1 MSSSRTAHLPATRD
15 FQPLPDNASLEE
27 RIALSYRR
35 ARAIAKAYAMTAED
49 TLYLR
54 PKFWEFH
61 TDNIHSMD
69 AGAFTLLTIQYNL
82 MGGTL
87 AAFAQKRPELRSIM
101 DKVMR
106 FDVSAQFLLTEV
118 GHGLDAPNLE
128 TTATL
133 LPNGEFDLHTPSER
147 ARKYMPPTGPFG
159 SLPRVAIVFARL
171 IVQGEN
177 RGVRPFLVALGD
189 GEQMCKGVTARLVP
203 QRGGIKP
210 VDHAVTSFNHVRL
223 PSTALLGSLAKPAD
237 LRANFISCIWRV
249 AVGSLALAT
258 MAIPL
263 LSVNA
268 YLAARYS
275 IRRLVTGSDGAPV
288 SIMTFRTQHGPILHA
303 LAQVEVMKAHGKA
316 AIDMFRDPSIDSR
329 VRDGIA
335 AAAKASMTRHTWS
348 SLGNLT
354 ERIGAHGV
362 FEHNNVL
369 QSELLMRGIRIAEGD
384 VLVLSIRLA
393 NELLIG
399 RYSMPT
405 PKYPDC
411 PISRHEAGLFAE
423 CRDILARAGGNHRHD
438 SVSRLML
445 PRCLPLVQAIGH
457 RMAYEAAVD
466 GGVAKPLLDL
476 YEAGVML
483 EDPAWY
489 AEHVGLARWVQFEME
504 DRAIT
509 AALPHLDEY
518 LAQTGA
524 EPYVVSPILTQ
535 ERWENF
541 LNDLPLF
548 TGNAQLALIPPVPR
562 APQQA
567 PVQIQAHL

>member
-1 MSSSRTAHLPATRD
+1 MSSSRTAHLPGTPD
-15 FQPLPDNASLEE
+15 FQPLPDSASLDE
-27 RIALSYRR
+27 RITLSYRR
-35 ARAIAKAYAMTAED
+35 ARAIAKAYAMTPED
-49 TLYLR
+49 TLFLR

-61 TDNIHSMD
+61 TDNIHSLD

-87 AAFAQKRPELRSIM
+87 AAFAQKRPELRPIM
-101 DKVMR
+101 DKVMK
-106 FDVSAQFLLTEV
+106 FDVSAQYLLTEV

-171 IVQGEN
+171 VVQGEN
-177 RGVRPFLVALGD
+177 RGIRPFLVALGD
-189 GEQMCKGVTARLVP
+189 GQQMCKGVTARLVP

-210 VDHAVTSFNHVRL
+210 VDHAVTSFDHVRL

-249 AVGSLALAT
+249 SVGSLALGT

-275 IRRLVTGSDGAPV
+275 LRRLVTGAGGAPV
-288 SIMTFRTQHGPILHA
+288 SIMSFRTQHGPILHA
-303 LAQVEVMKAHGKA
+303 LAQVAVMKAHAKA
-316 AIDMFRDPSIDSR
+316 AIDLYTDSSIDPR

-335 AAAKASMTRHTWS
+335 AAAKASMTRHAWA
-348 SLGNLT
+348 SLSNLS

-399 RYSMPT
+399 RYSMPAS
-405 PKYPDC
+405 KYPDSLL
-411 PISRHEAGLFAE
+411 SRHEAGLFAE
-423 CRDILARAGGNHRHD
+423 CRALLDRAGGNHRHD
-438 SVSRLML
+438 SLSRLML

-457 RMAYEAAVD
+457 RIAYEAAVNT
-466 GGVAKPLLDL
+466 GVDKTLLDL
-476 YEAGVML
+476 YEASVVL

-489 AEHVGLARWVQFEME
+489 AEHAALPRWAQFEME

-509 AALPHLDEY
+509 AALPHVDEY
-518 LAQTGA
+518 LAETGA
-524 EPYVVSPILTQ
+524 EPYAVSPILTQ
-535 ERWENF
+535 ERWEDF
-541 LNDLPLF
+541 LNNLPLF
-548 TGNAQLALIPPVPR
+548 SGNAQLALIPPVPR
-562 APQQA
+562 IPRQA
-567 PVQIQAHL
+567 PAQIQAHL